1 MLKLIANNRTK
12 KFADF
17 TLVSVDKKSAGITAE
32 YSFLLETSYGIIDAQ
47 DDVDECAFNIRV
59 LPDSDRVYIEVV
71 PDDMTYYH
79 EINMF
84 FKKGRLFDYE
94 GCVSL
99 HKPIRKFLEK
109 FLTYNGK
116 PADLSYVG

>member
-59 LPDSDRVYIEVV
+59 LPDIKASVTDEARVGSRR
-71 PDDMTYYH
+71 
-79 EINMF
+79 N
-84 FKKGRLFDYE
+84 R
-94 GCVSL
+94 CRVS
-99 HKPIRKFLEK
+99 
-109 FLTYNGK
+109 T
-116 PADLSYVG
+116 V